1 MNSKVK
7 IKVKNELTRF
17 FAKCIK
23 NNINLYNIKYLDEE
37 TALIIVN
44 ASDYQ
49 KIKKT
54 NYYCDINIESFEGLT
69 GIKKHIKENFYFYL
83 TFLFCFILMDIITS
97 YIVDIKIIHENK
109 NIYNLVAKEL
119 NNHNI
124 KKYSLAYSFD
134 ELEKIK
140 EEILNDN
147 PTALEWISITRK
159 GMKYIIR
166 VEERIIKEPDYEE
179 GNRHVVAKSDAEIT
193 KVLSTKGE
201 VLVRSGDY
209 VKKGDILISGI
220 ITLYDEVKGNTLA
233 TGTVYGN
240 VWYNASIAYPI
251 NEATTKET
259 GRKRY
264 NLNINNKILLK
275 NKYKEFKQK
284 NVKEI
289 KVLGL
294 KIKIYEEIEYQTIN
308 KTLTKDEL
316 KDAALAKVKAE
327 FKAKLK
333 DEGTIEKVKLLEESS
348 DEEYGY
354 FKYFIVVNEVIS
366 KYEYYNVS

>member
-1 MNSKVK
+1 MSSKIK

-17 FAKCIK
+17 FDKCIK
-23 NNINLYNIKYLDEE
+23 NNLDLYDIKYIDDNI
-37 TALIIVN
+37 AIITIK
-44 ASDYQ
+44 ASDYK
-49 KIKKT
+49 KIKKL
-54 NYYCDINIESFEGLT
+54 NYYCDITIESLEGLL
-69 GIKKHIKENFYFYL
+69 GIKNHIKKNIYFYL

-109 NIYNLVAKEL
+109 NIYNLVNKEL
-119 NNHNI
+119 KAHNI
-124 KKYSLAYSFD
+124 KKYSLAFSFD

-140 EEILNDN
+140 EEILKDN
-147 PTALEWISITRK
+147 PSTLEWISITK
-159 GMKYIIR
+159 EGMKYIVR
-166 VEERIIKEPDYEE
+166 VEERIIKEPINEE
-179 GNRHVVAKSDAEIT
+179 GNRHVVAKSDAEVT

-201 VLVRSGDY
+201 VLVRSGEY

-220 ITLYDEVKGNTLA
+220 ITLYDEIKGNTLA

-240 VWYNASIAYPI
+240 VWYNASIAYPLKQKI
-251 NEATTKET
+251 TKET

-284 NVKEI
+284 NIKEI
-289 KVLGL
+289 KILGL
-294 KIKIYEEIEYQTIN
+294 KIKIYEEVEYQTIN

-316 KDAALAKVKAE
+316 YDEALTKVKNE
-327 FKAKLK
+327 FKEKLK
-333 DEGTIEKVKLLEESS
+333 NEGTIEKVKVLEHSI

-366 KYEYYNVS
+366 KYEYYNVT